1 MKTRLLPVLIG
12 IMMAIIAGAQTTTT
26 IFYDDFDGTA
36 MRTDLWHIPTW
47 VSSTDGT
54 YVGRT
59 QFRCSQN
66 SGLPAISNGE
76 AIIVLETY
84 NPTGFSFYGTD
95 LITNRSFS
103 LGEGLVFTIRAKFIS
118 PLPRGIVGGIF
129 LYDIVGVPPYH
140 DEIDFEM
147 VSNRTTEVQTNIY
160 DNEPLGAG
168 HPAFHPITGSV
179 TDYHTYV
186 IKWLPGEI
194 SWLVDGVTIRTIT
207 TLIPERSMH
216 FHLNIWAPDAGW
228 AEGFDG
234 NLQPVAQAGLNSVY
248 SMAVD
253 YVKVESLGTVSV
265 TENTDSQVK
274 IYPNPSHDYI
284 YLDSPDITCVRIYN
298 ITGNLVL
305 STGDLS
311 NGILPVSGLASG
323 IYSLQYMRNGIWRS
337 YRVVKY

>member
-140 DEIDFEM
+140 DEIDFEL
-147 VSNRTTEVQTNIY
+147 VSNIPSEVQTNIY
-160 DNEPLGAG
+160 NNEPPGAG
-168 HPAFHPITGSV
+168 HPVFHPITGSV

-186 IKWLPGEI
+186 IKWLAGEI
-194 SWLVDGVTIRTIT
+194 TWQVDGVTVRT
-207 TLIPERSMH
+207 LRNLVPYRPMH
-216 FHLNIWAPDAGW
+216 FHLNIWAPAKEWSEAYDAG
-228 AEGFDG
+228 
-234 NLQPVAQAGLNSVY
+234 LQWVSNPAMNQTY
-248 SMAVD
+248 SMIID
-253 YVKVESLGTVSV
+253 YVKI
-265 TENTDSQVK
+265 DSITLKNPIVDIDREDQK
-274 IYPNPSHDYI
+274 TFFYPNPAQDLGIPS
-284 YLDSPDITCVRIYN
+284 ITTC
-298 ITGNLVL
+298 
-305 STGDLS
+305 SSS
-311 NGILPVSGLASG
+311 NEA
-323 IYSLQYMRNGIWRS
+323 RD
-337 YRVVKY
+337 